1 MGTPTPIKD
10 TETPTEDID
19 APHLDAKTRR
29 RLASC
34 IAMAKTRS
42 AAQQD
47 GQSSQST
54 LPTTREP
61 ESLSS
66 SPTAH
71 QRSRPGTPAPKVVA
85 DANARLDVLLGK
97 RGIQHFAL
105 SPSSEYPT
113 PLTRLP
119 LFPPVKKATA
129 RSIVGSGDWVALE
142 SRWDGGGVFRSG
154 PGLTVFD
161 EDTLFGLM
169 MMRQQGMAGPADQ
182 LPITAPPSHGPAGLA
197 PGNPVRVHALYC
209 LVSQLESVIKGHA
222 PANGWGGRTLS
233 KRRDSIDT
241 LSRVML
247 KFIRPKGADAFH
259 GQPIHLIFIEYIVNP
274 KDACYYVQFHPL
286 LSQWLEEY
294 RTYIDFKIRRQ
305 LSPLGKAI
313 HRALASQRSNGV
325 FDVPIIDFFQ
335 SIGASGGVADRK
347 REAIPQLDK
356 LCDLG
361 FLDSYT
367 FTGTGRSVATR
378 LRVVFAKR
386 PPTTDTKLATI
397 ADTNL

>member
-1 MGTPTPIKD
+1 MGAAIPVMD
-10 TETPTEDID
+10 TDTQSCEDID
-19 APHLDAKTRR
+19 APHLDATTRR

-34 IAMAKTRS
+34 IARAKSRT
-42 AAQQD
+42 AARTNQ
-47 GQSSQST
+47 
-54 LPTTREP
+54 EP
-61 ESLSS
+61 EHPP
-66 SPTAH
+66 PTPAQNRSH
-71 QRSRPGTPAPKVVA
+71 APISKGRSRAGTAAPRVVA
-85 DANARLDVLLGK
+85 DANARLDALLTE
-97 RGIQHFAL
+97 RGIPHFDL
-105 SPSSEYPT
+105 SPASEYPT

-129 RSIVGSGDWVALE
+129 RSIAGSGDWVALE

-154 PGLTVFD
+154 PALTVFD

-169 MMRQQGMAGPADQ
+169 MMRQQGMAGPANQ

-209 LVSQLESVIKGHA
+209 LVSQLESVIKGHT
-222 PANGWGGRTLS
+222 PPNGWGGRTLA

-247 KFIRPKGADAFH
+247 KFVRPKGADAFH
-259 GQPIHLIFIEYIVNP
+259 GQPIHLIFIEYVINP
-274 KDACYYVQFHPL
+274 KDAFYYVQFHPV

-325 FDVPIIDFFQ
+325 FDVPLIDFFQ
-335 SIGASGGVADRK
+335 SIGASGSVADRK

-361 FLDSYT
+361 FLDSYE
-367 FTGTGRSVATR
+367 FTGTGRSVAAR
-378 LRVVFAKR
+378 LRVVFAR
-386 PPTTDTKLATI
+386 RSATVEPS
-397 ADTNL
+397 

>member
-1 MGTPTPIKD
+1 MD
-10 TETPTEDID
+10 TQISVTDEGQQADDLD

-34 IAMAKTRS
+34 IAIAKSRTAERTS
-42 AAQQD
+42 RTPIPTPATTVET
-47 GQSSQST
+47 GSHTPTST
-54 LPTTREP
+54 PRRRT
-61 ESLSS
+61 
-66 SPTAH
+66 
-71 QRSRPGTPAPKVVA
+71 GTPAPKVVE
-85 DANARLDVLLGK
+85 DANAKLNVLLRQ
-97 RGIQHFAL
+97 RGIEHFAL
-105 SPSSEYPT
+105 SPTSEYPT

-119 LFPPVKKATA
+119 LFPPVKKTTA
-129 RSIVGSGDWVALE
+129 RGISGSGDWVALE

-169 MMRQQGMAGPADQ
+169 TMRQQGMAGPADQ

-197 PGNPVRVHALYC
+197 PSNPVRVHALYC
-209 LVSQLESVIKGHA
+209 LVSQLENIIKGHT
-222 PANGWGGRTLS
+222 PANGWGGRTLT

-247 KFIRPKGADAFH
+247 KFVRPKGADAFH
-259 GQPIHLIFIEYIVNP
+259 GQPIHLIFIEYIVTP
-274 KDACYYVQFHPL
+274 KDGFYYVQFHPV

-294 RTYIDFKIRRQ
+294 RTYIDFNIRRQ

-325 FDVPIIDFFQ
+325 FDVLLIDFFE
-335 SIGASGGVADRK
+335 SIGASGSAADRK

-356 LCDLG
+356 LCELS
-361 FLDSYT
+361 FLDSYE
-367 FTGTGRSVATR
+367 FTGTGRRVATK
-378 LRVVFAKR
+378 LRVVFSKR
-386 PPTTDTKLATI
+386 SSP
-397 ADTNL
+397 ADVK